1 MLNKTTRVSVMTKT
15 GLNILYAS
23 KIQIDVH

>member
-23 KIQIDVH
+23 KINLDVC